1 MRGGNLSLAAMIV
14 YCLQLNPFWEDKASN
29 FESLRELLGKETIA
43 PGSLLVLPEMF
54 ATGFSMDFASLAEK
68 SADSPTLD
76 FLGEI
81 ARQYQC
87 AILAGMVLDRDGQ
100 LTNDAVMVT
109 AAGEFQ
115 GHYSKI
121 HPFTPSGENVAGTAG
136 RQVATFS
143 LHDWTLAPFVCYDL
157 RFPEIFRQATPAAE
171 LLVVLA
177 NWPTPRIE
185 HWVTLLRARAIEN
198 QAYLIGV
205 NRVGSDPHLD
215 FSGRSLIIDPKGEIL
230 ADAGSE
236 VTVVSAALDLAT
248 VRQWR
253 DDFPATNDRTAPAQ
267 LSSTHYSA

>member
-1 MRGGNLSLAAMIV
+1 MTV
-14 YCLQLNPFWEDKASN
+14 YCLQLNPSWEDKASN
-29 FESLRELLGKETIA
+29 FESLRELLGQETIA
-43 PGSLLVLPEMF
+43 PGSLILLPEMF

-68 SADSPTLD
+68 TADSPTLN

-100 LTNDAVMVT
+100 LTNDAVMVN
-109 AAGEFQ
+109 AAGELQ

-136 RQVATFS
+136 KLVATFS
-143 LHDWTLAPFVCYDL
+143 FHDWTLAPFVCYDL

-177 NWPTPRIE
+177 NWPSPRIE

-198 QAYLIGV
+198 QAYVVGV

-236 VTVVSAALDLAT
+236 VNLICADLDLAV

-253 DDFPATNDRTAPAQ
+253 GDFPATNDRTVPAQ
-267 LSSTHYSA
+267 VSVTHYSD